1 MVTDAN
7 IHILVVRIVTHS
19 QLPRRY
25 IIHPTERIV
34 LNRRQPNSCGDSRR
48 KSASEM
54 QKRWKTWDQIH
65 LVIYLGMYIC
75 KTHER
80 VEGELK
86 AQDISLVG
94 LERGRRRA
102 QPWLGVVVFSQLSPG
117 GCRRGMIG

>member
-1 MVTDAN
+1 
-7 IHILVVRIVTHS
+7 
-19 QLPRRY
+19 
-25 IIHPTERIV
+25 
-34 LNRRQPNSCGDSRR
+34 
-48 KSASEM
+48 M

-65 LVIYLGMYIC
+65 LVIYLGMYIY